1 MMPTMTKR
9 QLLAL
14 VLAAAILHVAPSAS
28 AKSNKDRTCLSVVA
42 GSLQKPWSG
51 GRDAGERKFGRTE
64 AAVFSATE
72 VLDVDF
78 AIVFSKTVAAQFTDV
93 HMVEFR
99 IYTPQ
104 GHLYE
109 SITIPM
115 TADRR
120 RAGERHRVPGYPD
133 LVPVQVL
140 ESIRRGGGQG
150 MFAEVTLPVAGTS
163 IVSNSLYGKW
173 KAEAVVEDEI
183 APCAQPV
190 TFTITE

>member
-1 MMPTMTKR
+1 MPTMTKR
-9 QLLAL
+9 LLLPL
-14 VLAAAILHVAPSAS
+14 VIAAAVLNVAPSAR

-51 GRDAGERKFGRTE
+51 GKDAGEKKFGRTE

-72 VLDVDF
+72 VLDVEF
-78 AIVFSKTVAAQFTDV
+78 AIVFSKTVAAQFSDV

-115 TADRR
+115 TADSR

-140 ESIRRGGGQG
+140 QSIKRGGGQG
-150 MFAEVTLPVAGTS
+150 MFVEVTLPVAGTS
-163 IVSNSLYGKW
+163 IVSNSLYGEW
-173 KAEAVVEDEI
+173 KAEAVVEDET
-183 APCAQPV
+183 APCAQTM
-190 TFTITE
+190 TFTIAQ